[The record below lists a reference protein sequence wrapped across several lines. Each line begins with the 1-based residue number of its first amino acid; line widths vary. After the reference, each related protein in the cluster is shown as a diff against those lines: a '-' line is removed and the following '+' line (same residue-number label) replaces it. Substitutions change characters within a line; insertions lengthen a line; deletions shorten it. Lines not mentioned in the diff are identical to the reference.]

1 MSSPVDWVVLSQ
13 VIERHNAR
21 RRQEPCPEDAA
32 YIRMLRK
39 WAHHRIILRAPGLR
53 LLQWTLSP
61 EWTTPPTYTQPGPVS
76 GEFEAR

>member
-21 RRQEPCPEDAA
+21 RRQEPVPEDAA
-32 YIRMLRK
+32 RIRALRY
-39 WAHHRIILRAPGLR
+39 ADGPLGTIVA
-53 LLQWTLSP
+53 WTLSP
-61 EWTTPPTYTQPGPVS
+61 EWTTSPTYTQPGPVS